1 MNPNQRMMMRIMG
14 PYAFFATMFSFI
26 IPPIGFLMAYSGYRK
41 DKAANERYGGW
52 IFLMAIS
59 VLSSIIIFVLI
70 IMIAINGGN

>member
-26 IPPIGFLMAYSGYRK
+26 LPPIGFLMAYSDYRK

-52 IFLMAIS
+52 IFLMTIS
-59 VLSSIIIFVLI
+59 VLSSIVMIVGLI
-70 IMIAINGGN
+70 MLITYGGN

>member
-26 IPPIGFLMAYSGYRK
+26 LPPIGFLMAYSGYRK

-52 IFLMAIS
+52 IFLMVIS
-59 VLSSIIIFVLI
+59 VLSSVIIIVLLI
-70 IMIAINGGN
+70 VLATHGGN